1 MNVLFFFSSRRRHT
15 RCALVTGVQTCALPI
30 SLFLHVSGS
39 TCRAAARLWPRE
51 PAPMRCRTESTA
63 PSHCRNQSPIS
74 HACTIAREGTHMAD
88 SEPPVHKLQ
97 VANARPEDSGRGI
110 AHLPR
115 ALMAQLALA
124 EGGVLEIV
132 GKRSTPARAVYPYP
146 EDERSAE
153 HTSELQ

>member
-1 MNVLFFFSSRRRHT
+1 MIRRPPRSTLTDTLFPYTTLFR
-15 RCALVTGVQTCALPI
+15 

-97 VANARPEDSGRGI
+97 VANARPEDSGRGL
-110 AHLPR
+110 AHLTR
-115 ALMAQLALA
+115 ALMARLPISA
-124 EGGVLEIV
+124 GVVSGIV
-132 GKRSTPARAVYPYP
+132 GCRKQDTWGKGVYVSVKM
-146 EDERSAE
+146 R
-153 HTSELQ
+153 

>member
-1 MNVLFFFSSRRRHT
+1 
-15 RCALVTGVQTCALPI
+15 
-30 SLFLHVSGS
+30 
-39 TCRAAARLWPRE
+39 
-51 PAPMRCRTESTA
+51 MRCRTESTA

-115 ALMAQLALA
+115 ALMAQLPPA
-124 EGGVLEIV
+124 EGGVIGLV
-132 GKRSTPARAVYPYP
+132 GKRAHPR
-146 EDERSAE
+146 RSASGRVGE
-153 HTSELQ
+153 EGGGRCRY

>member
-1 MNVLFFFSSRRRHT
+1 
-15 RCALVTGVQTCALPI
+15 
-30 SLFLHVSGS
+30 
-39 TCRAAARLWPRE
+39 
-51 PAPMRCRTESTA
+51 MRCRTESTA

-115 ALMAQLALA
+115 ALLAQPAPA
-124 EGGVLEIV
+124 EGGVIESV
-132 GKRSTPARAVYPYP
+132 GKRSNHARAVYPYP
-146 EDERSAE
+146 EAE
-153 HTSELQ
+153 GQENTRTHGLPPHHATPKVVEHEKQ

>member
-74 HACTIAREGTHMAD
+74 HACTNAREGTPLAD
-88 SEPPVHKLQ
+88 RQPPVHKLQ
-97 VANARPEDSGRGI
+97 VAHARPEHSSRGH
-110 AHLPR
+110 APPPR
-115 ALMAQLALA
+115 QLFAPRPPPH
-124 EGGVLEIV
+124 GGQIEIV
-132 GKRSTPARAVYPYP
+132 
-146 EDERSAE
+146 
-153 HTSELQ
+153 